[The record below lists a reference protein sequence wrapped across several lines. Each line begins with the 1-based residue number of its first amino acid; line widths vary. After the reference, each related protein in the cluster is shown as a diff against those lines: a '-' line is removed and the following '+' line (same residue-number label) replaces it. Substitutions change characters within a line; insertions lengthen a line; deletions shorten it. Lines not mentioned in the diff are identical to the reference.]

1 MNYNYHIGLG
11 PLWGRGFCALRG
23 MELGPLAERG
33 KGAGAYGEG
42 VKVPML
48 WRNLLGPLG
57 ERGLESLGKGVRAC
71 MEKEVRASREER
83 LWSL

>member
-1 MNYNYHIGLG
+1 MCENNALFYIIVIYYHFNIPTVGPFRWADTHIINYNLLSYCMNYNYHIGLG

-42 VKVPML
+42 
-48 WRNLLGPLG
+48 G
-57 ERGLESLGKGVRAC
+57 
-71 MEKEVRASREER
+71 
-83 LWSL
+83 

>member
-42 VKVPML
+42 
-48 WRNLLGPLG
+48 G
-57 ERGLESLGKGVRAC
+57 
-71 MEKEVRASREER
+71 
-83 LWSL
+83 